1 MVALVCRNNKSTRYA
16 APLQSLKHQFQLY
29 LKFRR
34 VHTQTQLHRVL
45 FALLDGVEEIHRAG
59 FIHRDIKP
67 ENIYV
72 RGDGVPLLLDFGSAR
87 QSIGDKTKTL
97 TALVSP
103 GYAPYEQYTG
113 AEEGD
118 KQGPWTDIYAL
129 GATMYRAVTGRGPID
144 AAKRAHALLEIRSD
158 PLIPAVELQVPDFDS
173 NFLCAI
179 DHALRFRSG
188 DRPQS
193 VAQWRLDFETPG
205 IDIATPD
212 EHEAPTILSAPLF
225 AEPDAPSTVDTAPGV
240 VPSDPHADL
249 LEENFGEGTKE
260 SITAYHV
267 FGLLSF
273 WSYTVFRLGARLRI
287 HLDERHHWFKT
298 HLRFERGEK
307 LQTIADSL
315 SYEGFRIENRTRKLI
330 GVVYALAGLYTVG
343 WLLGTMLLG
352 YPTEKPLLFYLI
364 VGISS
369 VTLYLNTIA
378 FVLWVS
384 RTLERHERCELLL
397 LQLSKNPR
405 GFNLRQPSPDF
416 AERWEQHHNRVALF
430 LIVAIPILFAPLIT
444 IKIFLAHPDSVIV
457 PALPIVLFVLAGV
470 FHLWGT
476 RMLVD
481 LFHTHLQIEQVE
493 IERLGHDTPHS

>member
-188 DRPQS
+188 DRPTERCA
-193 VAQWRLDFETPG
+193 VA
-205 IDIATPD
+205 
-212 EHEAPTILSAPLF
+212 
-225 AEPDAPSTVDTAPGV
+225 
-240 VPSDPHADL
+240 
-249 LEENFGEGTKE
+249 
-260 SITAYHV
+260 
-267 FGLLSF
+267 FGLRDPRDR
-273 WSYTVFRLGARLRI
+273 YR
-287 HLDERHHWFKT
+287 
-298 HLRFERGEK
+298 
-307 LQTIADSL
+307 
-315 SYEGFRIENRTRKLI
+315 
-330 GVVYALAGLYTVG
+330 
-343 WLLGTMLLG
+343 
-352 YPTEKPLLFYLI
+352 
-364 VGISS
+364 
-369 VTLYLNTIA
+369 
-378 FVLWVS
+378 
-384 RTLERHERCELLL
+384 
-397 LQLSKNPR
+397 NP
-405 GFNLRQPSPDF
+405 G
-416 AERWEQHHNRVALF
+416 
-430 LIVAIPILFAPLIT
+430 
-444 IKIFLAHPDSVIV
+444 
-457 PALPIVLFVLAGV
+457 
-470 FHLWGT
+470 
-476 RMLVD
+476 
-481 LFHTHLQIEQVE
+481 
-493 IERLGHDTPHS
+493 